1 MQAPIATHTFDGL
14 TESHG
19 AFSSEKRSAFD
30 FDDSFTQHLQNL
42 QPQSQEEGREAP
54 TNTAEE
60 PDGAQPL
67 LKEPTLQA
75 EDTPSEQET
84 EESLV
89 SITPAALQPALETTR
104 PKRNLQDVMG
114 ARSHDAA
121 LALQNFEHNLPLSQ
135 PAPQPKAPQLK
146 DVLPERP
153 TTDNAAEPGKITIPL
168 RILDETIDPI
178 KAPQQVDPKTTQ
190 STETEVKETHPTTN
204 NLTSLKTSDLPLT
217 QRISPTTRAAS
228 PTFVLSQISTA
239 LKNLTFQQHN
249 NTHILKLTLVP
260 QELGV
265 VHIHMTTKDNQRTLS
280 FEGEAHTLALLKA
293 HAGELAQDLS
303 HQGLWIDENDMSFND
318 HAETDDPPLADSK
331 EDQSSQPPQTHTLL
345 NKLRKGLFA

>member
-1 MQAPIATHTFDGL
+1 MQSPIATHTFDGL
-14 TESHG
+14 KESQD
-19 AFSSEKRSAFD
+19 AFAKEKQSAFD

-42 QPQSQEEGREAP
+42 QPQHQAED
-54 TNTAEE
+54 TQTHTHTAEE
-60 PDGAQPL
+60 PEVTQPV

-84 EESLV
+84 EECVV
-89 SITPAALQPALETTR
+89 SVAPAALQPAPR

-121 LALQNFEHNLPLSQ
+121 MALQNFEHNRSLSQ
-135 PAPQPKAPQLK
+135 PAPQLKAPHLK
-146 DVLPERP
+146 EALPEIP
-153 TTDNAAEPGKITIPL
+153 TPNNAEEPGKITLPL
-168 RILDETIDPI
+168 RILDEAIDPI
-178 KAPQQVDPKTTQ
+178 KVPQQVDLKTTQ
-190 STETEVKETHPTTN
+190 TTEPEIEETHPTTN

-217 QRISPTTRAAS
+217 QRISPTTRATS
-228 PTFVLSQISTA
+228 HTFVLSQISTA

>member
-14 TESHG
+14 KESQD
-19 AFSSEKRSAFD
+19 AFAKEKQSAFD
-30 FDDSFTQHLQNL
+30 FDDSFTQHLQNF
-42 QPQSQEEGREAP
+42 QPQNQAEDTQTP
-54 TNTAEE
+54 THTAEE
-60 PDGAQPL
+60 PEVAQPV

-75 EDTPSEQET
+75 EDTPREQET
-84 EESLV
+84 EESIV
-89 SITPAALQPALETTR
+89 SIAPAALQSAPR

-121 LALQNFEHNLPLSQ
+121 MALQNFEHNRPLSQ
-135 PAPQPKAPQLK
+135 PTPQLK
-146 DVLPERP
+146 APHLKEALPEGP
-153 TTDNAAEPGKITIPL
+153 PPDNTAEPGKITLPL
-168 RILDETIDPI
+168 RILDEAPDPI

-190 STETEVKETHPTTN
+190 ATEPEVEETHPTTS

-217 QRISPTTRAAS
+217 QRISPTTRSAS

-265 VHIHMTTKDNQRTLS
+265 VHIHMTTKENQRTLS

-318 HAETDDPPLADSK
+318 HAETDDPSLADSK
-331 EDQSSQPPQTHTLL
+331 EDQSPQPPQTHTLL

>member
-1 MQAPIATHTFDGL
+1 MQAPIAPHTFDGL
-14 TESHG
+14 KEWQD
-19 AFSSEKRSAFD
+19 AFAKEKQSAFD
-30 FDDSFTQHLQNL
+30 FDDGFTQHLQNF
-42 QPQSQEEGREAP
+42 QPQNQAEDTQTP
-54 TNTAEE
+54 THKAEE
-60 PDGAQPL
+60 LDSTQPV
-67 LKEPTLQA
+67 LKELTLQA
-75 EDTPSEQET
+75 EDTPSEQEA
-84 EESLV
+84 EEGVV
-89 SITPAALQPALETTR
+89 SIAPAALQSAPR

-121 LALQNFEHNLPLSQ
+121 MALQNFEHNRPLSQ
-135 PAPQPKAPQLK
+135 PAPQLK
-146 DVLPERP
+146 TPHLKEALPEGP
-153 TTDNAAEPGKITIPL
+153 APDDAAEPGKITLPL
-168 RILDETIDPI
+168 RILDEPPDAL
-178 KAPQQVDPKTTQ
+178 KAPQQVDPKATQ
-190 STETEVKETHPTTN
+190 TTETEIEETHPATN
-204 NLTSLKTSDLPLT
+204 SLTSLKTSDLPLT

-265 VHIHMTTKDNQRTLS
+265 VHIHMTTKENQRTLS

-318 HAETDDPPLADSK
+318 HAETNDPPLADSK
-331 EDQSSQPPQTHTLL
+331 EDQSPQPPQTHTLL